1 MERLDLA
8 TMRKVLV
15 TGGAGFIGS
24 HVADHFLAEG
34 AQVTI
39 VDDLTSGRRE
49 NIPAGTRF
57 HEISVTSPEL
67 VRLVTEQ
74 NFDVIAHLAGQ
85 IDVRKSVA
93 DPIADA
99 TTNILG
105 ALNLMEA
112 LRAADAGSRVVFT
125 STGGAIYGDFNAPP
139 NYESFP
145 KDPESPY
152 AIAKL
157 STELY
162 LAYYGRVHNMDSVA
176 LRFGNVYG
184 PRQDPHG
191 EAGVV
196 AIFCGRILAGR
207 PLTIFGDGRQT
218 RDYVYVGDVANAV
231 YIAATKPLPDKGPLD
246 ARAFNVG
253 TGKGTSVLEIAR
265 LLQEVAGAKVPA
277 EFAPHRP
284 GEQQESFVNAD
295 KARDILGWTPQ
306 VTLREG
312 LARTFAWFEQ
322 QVSGV
327 AA

>member
-1 MERLDLA
+1 MP
-8 TMRKVLV
+8 KVLV

-24 HVADHFLAEG
+24 HVADLFLAKEWE
-34 AQVTI
+34 VTI
-39 VDDLTSGRRE
+39 VDDLSSGKRE
-49 NIPAGTRF
+49 NIPADTRF
-57 HEISVTSPEL
+57 HEIGVTSPEL

-99 TTNILG
+99 AINILG
-105 ALNLMEA
+105 TLNIMEA
-112 LRAADAGSRVVFT
+112 LRAAGAGTRVVFT
-125 STGGAIYGDFNAPP
+125 STGGALYGDFNAPP
-139 NYESFP
+139 NYETYP

-152 AIAKL
+152 AIGKL
-157 STELY
+157 TAEYY
-162 LAYYGRVHNMDSVA
+162 LAYYGRVHNIDSATV
-176 LRFGNVYG
+176 RFANVYG

-196 AIFCGRILAGR
+196 AIFCGRILSNR

-218 RDYVYVGDVANAV
+218 RDYVYVGDVARAV
-231 YIAATKPLPDKGPLD
+231 YLAATEPAPAKGRLD
-246 ARAFNVG
+246 ARAFNIG
-253 TGKGTSVLEIAR
+253 TGNGTSVIEIAR
-265 LLQEVAGAKVPA
+265 LLQEVAGTKVPV
-277 EFAPHRP
+277 EFAPHRL

-295 KARDILGWTPQ
+295 KARELLGWTPQ
-306 VTLREG
+306 VTLPEG

-327 AA
+327 AV